1 MLIIC
6 YALIFLQAIVL
17 RIKAENAFLF
27 GALPICPIKPGRQ
40 QAHGI
45 EARSIKPIHAE
56 WLYCSA
62 ACADFNVDYIP
73 AIGDNMTTPKHQV
86 TFKLRYCT
94 RI

>member
-1 MLIIC
+1 MLLFF
-6 YALIFLQAIVL
+6 ASDSL
-17 RIKAENAFLF
+17 RIKDENAFLLP
-27 GALPICPIKPGRQ
+27 ALPICPIKPGRQ

-62 ACADFNVDYIP
+62 ACADFNVDYIT

-86 TFKLRYCT
+86 IFKLRYCT